1 MGSSYTMKTKPTCV
15 LDLHLLSRKYK
26 TGIEYYALKLSQE
39 LANRDTFNLK
49 YLGGI
54 PQETVGYESTAI
66 PVDLPISDPLASN
79 KLLAL
84 TLYAEEASLFFSPYY
99 PIPKHRPCK
108 GVFTIHDLIPLK
120 HPEWFPSP
128 STKDFFENNIREGV
142 KHADHILADSHSTK
156 NDIIECFKT
165 NPDKI
170 TVVHLAADERFYNA
184 KKTDG
189 ALTVNKKTIQ
199 SPYLLSVCTLEP
211 RKNLL
216 KTIEAYNL
224 LRKSVKASKSL
235 KLVLVGALGWN
246 YETLL
251 EAIKKSPYAEDIVV
265 TGYIT
270 EGELAQ
276 LYANAKAFVYA
287 SLYEGFGLPVL
298 EAMASGVPVVTA
310 KNSSLIEVGAD
321 AVIYQDP
328 HSAQSIAE
336 GIELA
341 IYDSSTRQ
349 GCMDKGKKQAKSFS
363 WEKTAD
369 TTLEVFNHVL
379 NN

>member
-1 MGSSYTMKTKPTCV
+1 MKTKPTCV

-39 LANRDTFNLK
+39 LARKSAFNLK
-49 YLGGI
+49 YLGGV
-54 PQETVGYESTAI
+54 PKESIGNNTTAI
-66 PVDLPISDPLASN
+66 PLDLPISDPLASN

-84 TLYAEEASLFFSPYY
+84 TLYAEEASLLFSPYY
-99 PIPKHRPCK
+99 PVPRHRPCK

-120 HPEWFPSP
+120 HPEWFPSA
-128 STKDFFENNIREGV
+128 STKDFFENNVREGV
-142 KHADHILADSHSTK
+142 SHADHILADSHSTK
-156 NDIIECFKT
+156 RDIVELFKT
-165 NPDKI
+165 NPEKI
-170 TVVHLAADERFYNA
+170 TVAHLAADERFYNM
-184 KKTDG
+184 KKADG
-189 ALTVNKKTIQ
+189 PLTVNGNSIE

-224 LRKSVKASKSL
+224 LRKSVKTSKGL

-251 EAIKKSPYAEDIVV
+251 EAIKKSPYAEDIIV

-270 EGELAQ
+270 EDELAQ

-298 EAMASGVPVVTA
+298 EAMASGVPVITA
-310 KNSSLIEVGAD
+310 KNSSLPEVGAD
-321 AVIYQDP
+321 AVLYQDP
-328 HSAQSIAE
+328 HSVRSIAE
-336 GIELA
+336 GIESA
-341 IYDSSTRQ
+341 IYDSKIRQ
-349 GCMDKGKKQAKSFS
+349 DCIAKGNKQAKTFS

-369 TTLEVFNHVL
+369 TTLQVFNSVL